1 MSDDQSKR
9 TVSRGAPPPGS
20 REAST
25 ETGFSTGARGDEN
38 AHDLHDRTHGGEV
51 DVRRTGKMHYHEEVV
66 RPVRVKRITHKNPA
80 ADLVFVKDRAHAA
93 REVELPMRTINIHI
107 GELRPGAATRLH
119 KHHNEAAIYI
129 IKGKGYSE
137 VQGRRYDWETGDFLY
152 MPSMCW
158 HRHVN
163 EGTEP
168 VLYMGI
174 TNKRMLD
181 WLAMDRK
188 VEAGIHVPADE
199 VQKEIQ
205 AARWSPYS
213 WYRIDADAE
222 RGVEIGPPGFLDS
235 AADAAAEPGDRSK

>member
-1 MSDDQSKR
+1 MNDKRARRDDETPKSTEASVEIR
-9 TVSRGAPPPGS
+9 HARGAL
-20 REAST
+20 
-25 ETGFSTGARGDEN
+25 GDGN
-38 AHDLHDRTHGGEV
+38 AHDLHDHTHEGEV
-51 DVRRTGKMHYHEEVV
+51 DVRRTGRMHYHEEVV
-66 RPVRVKRITHKNPA
+66 RPVKVRRITHKNPA
-80 ADLVFVKDRAHAA
+80 ADLVYIKDRAHAA

-107 GELRPGAATRLH
+107 GELRPGASTRLH

-137 VQGRRYDWETGDFLY
+137 VQGQRYDWETGDFLY

-188 VEAGIHVPADE
+188 VEAGIHVRAE
-199 VQKEIQ
+199 EAEEEIKSG
-205 AARWSPYS
+205 RWSPYS

-222 RGVEIGPPGFLDS
+222 RGVEIGPPGFIRP
-235 AADAAAEPGDRSK
+235 AEEAGLHRKRERSK

>member
-1 MSDDQSKR
+1 MSDKPAHRPGQ
-9 TVSRGAPPPGS
+9 TQAPD
-20 REAST
+20 EAST
-25 ETGFSTGARGDEN
+25 EIRYARGERRDEN
-38 AHDLHDRTHGGEV
+38 AHDLHDPTHAGEV

-66 RPVRVKRITHKNPA
+66 RPVKVKRITHKNPA
-80 ADLVFVKDRAHAA
+80 ADLIYIKDRAHAA

-107 GELRPGAATRLH
+107 GELRPGASTRLH

-129 IKGKGYSE
+129 VKGKGYSE
-137 VQGRRYDWETGDFLY
+137 VQGQRYDWETGDFLY

-188 VEAGIHVPADE
+188 VEAGIHVHVEEAE
-199 VQKEIQ
+199 AEIK
-205 AARWSPYS
+205 AERWSPYS
-213 WYRIDADAE
+213 WYRIDADAD
-222 RGVEIGPPGFLDS
+222 RGVEIGPPGFLQPDGGRRGR
-235 AADAAAEPGDRSK
+235 PK

>member
-1 MSDDQSKR
+1 MSEER
-9 TVSRGAPPPGS
+9 GRRGA
-20 REAST
+20 A
-25 ETGFSTGARGDEN
+25 GDGN
-38 AHDLHDRTHGGEV
+38 AHDLRDHTHEGEV
-51 DVRRTGKMHYHEEVV
+51 DVRRTGRMHYHEEVV
-66 RPVRVKRITHKNPA
+66 RPVKVRRITQKNPA
-80 ADLVFVKDRAHAA
+80 ADLVYIKDRAHAA

-107 GELRPGAATRLH
+107 GELRPGASTRLH
-119 KHHNEAAIYI
+119 KHHNEAVIYV

-137 VQGRRYDWETGDFLY
+137 VQGRRYDWEAGDFLY

-188 VEAGIHVPADE
+188 VEAGIHVRTEDVE
-199 VQKEIQ
+199 EEIKSE
-205 AARWSPYS
+205 RWSPYS

-222 RGVEIGPPGFLDS
+222 RGVEIGPPGFIRP
-235 AADAAAEPGDRSK
+235 AEEEALVPKPKRSK

>member
-1 MSDDQSKR
+1 MSDKR
-9 TVSRGAPPPGS
+9 ARLDDERAQGTEASVEIRHARGAL
-20 REAST
+20 
-25 ETGFSTGARGDEN
+25 GDDN
-38 AHDLHDRTHGGEV
+38 AHDLLDDTHEGEV
-51 DVRRTGKMHYHEEVV
+51 DVRRTGRMHYHEEVV
-66 RPVRVKRITHKNPA
+66 RPVKVRRITHKNPA
-80 ADLVFVKDRAHAA
+80 ADLVYIKDRAHAA

-107 GELRPGAATRLH
+107 GELRAGASTRLH
-119 KHHNEAAIYI
+119 KHHNEAVIYI

-137 VQGRRYDWETGDFLY
+137 VQGRRYGWETGDFLY

-188 VEAGIHVPADE
+188 VEAGIHVRAE
-199 VQKEIQ
+199 EAEEEIKS
-205 AARWSPYS
+205 ARWSPYS

-222 RGVEIGPPGFLDS
+222 RGVEIGPPGFIRP
-235 AADAAAEPGDRSK
+235 AEKEGLHRKRARSK

>member
-1 MSDDQSKR
+1 MSDDR
-9 TVSRGAPPPGS
+9 IRFSRGTQADGS
-20 REAST
+20 
-25 ETGFSTGARGDEN
+25 

-66 RPVRVKRITHKNPA
+66 RPVKVRRITQKNPA

-107 GELRPGAATRLH
+107 GELRPGASTRLH
-119 KHHNEAAIYI
+119 KHHNEAVIYI

-137 VQGRRYDWETGDFLY
+137 VQGRRYDWEAGDFLY

-163 EGTEP
+163 EGAES

-188 VEAGIHVPADE
+188 VEAGIHVSTDE
-199 VQKEIQ
+199 VEEEIKSG
-205 AARWSPYS
+205 RWSPYS
-213 WYRIDADAE
+213 WYRIDADAD
-222 RGVEIGPPGFLDS
+222 RGVEIGPPGFLQPS
-235 AADAAAEPGDRSK
+235 EGDEKRKDDKPK